1 MPTIRVHVFTPRC
14 FPIIRKPELKC
25 TPNPP
30 FFHPRETTSRPP
42 TNSKAISSSQR
53 CAPSFEMA
61 KVKGGQRNKTKH
73 ESGGVKTVFHETGS
87 NSFETFFPFPH
98 PLSRA
103 RSETGRSGR
112 GRSKDRGKNNIYRPP
127 PSLLLRSLPIVTPE
141 PRTRL
146 TDPPPPWLIN
156 DRPLHKTTIRVAL
169 LLPPRCPS
177 PPSIVRSRG

>member
-146 TDPPPPWLIN
+146 TDPPPWLIN